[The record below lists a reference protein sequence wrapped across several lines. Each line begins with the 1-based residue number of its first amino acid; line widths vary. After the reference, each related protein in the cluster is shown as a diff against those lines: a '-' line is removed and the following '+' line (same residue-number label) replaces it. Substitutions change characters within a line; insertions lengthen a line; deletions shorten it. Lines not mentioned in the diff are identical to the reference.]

1 MQLIS
6 VVARSEHVVEIGNW
20 PAWYAAVVAAFV
32 LLIGALAVLDART
45 HRIPNR
51 IVYPALAAG
60 AIHAFVQPI
69 GPWWSFV
76 AAGVIAGLLLIA
88 IGVASGGGLG
98 FGDAKLAAVI
108 GLLTGWPAVLVAL
121 FVAFAA
127 GALVSVALV
136 AAGRLGRREPV
147 PFAPALAAGTLI
159 ALAVGD
165 APARWLWPGLT

>member
-88 IGVASGGGLG
+88 IGVASG
-98 FGDAKLAAVI
+98 
-108 GLLTGWPAVLVAL
+108 
-121 FVAFAA
+121 
-127 GALVSVALV
+127 
-136 AAGRLGRREPV
+136 
-147 PFAPALAAGTLI
+147 
-159 ALAVGD
+159 
-165 APARWLWPGLT
+165 

>member
-1 MQLIS
+1 MD
-6 VVARSEHVVEIGNW
+6 IGSW

-32 LLIGALAVLDART
+32 LLLGALALVDART

-51 IVYPALAAG
+51 VVYPALVAG
-60 AIHAFVQPI
+60 TAHAFVQPI
-69 GPWWSFV
+69 GPWWSFI
-76 AAGVIAGLLLIA
+76 AAGILAGLLLIA

-108 GLLTGWPAVLVAL
+108 GLLTGWPVVLVAL

-127 GALVSVALV
+127 GALVSLALV

-147 PFAPALAAGTLI
+147 PFAPALAVGTLI
-159 ALAVGD
+159 ALIVGD